1 MIYLYISILT
11 YACVYICRINVY
23 MCILILKPKAKSRFM
38 PYGLS
43 ENRKV
48 FFFTTYRGDFK
59 THKRPQPYVYCIC
72 IHTYVYVFYVK
83 VKVLCYIADYTQFYK
98 CESRKFVE
106 KLDANIFLY
115 FIFFMCVCLC
125 ISVCK

>member
-48 FFFTTYRGDFK
+48 FFFYYISRRFQDSQKATA
-59 THKRPQPYVYCIC
+59 IC
-72 IHTYVYVFYVK
+72 ILYMYTYVYVFYVK